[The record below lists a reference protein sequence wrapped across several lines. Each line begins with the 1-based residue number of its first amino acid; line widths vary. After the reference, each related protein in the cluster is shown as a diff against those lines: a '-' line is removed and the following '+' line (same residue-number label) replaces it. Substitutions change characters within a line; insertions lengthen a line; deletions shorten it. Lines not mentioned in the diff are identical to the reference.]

1 MICNSYTS
9 YCDRMQNKLQNVRP
23 EKQKNGISYFVTVA
37 LLSVLK
43 LTIYDVF
50 IVWLFLCHFRFKQNK
65 KQKDCVSLTLHSM
78 SKIVTVF
85 SCKPSNNERY
95 FTCWKVC
102 YTGRENRCWLLLRL
116 TLLVIFCL
124 SLAWWV
130 FTDVTWDKSHIDT
143 TLLDSLIDFKWRKGD
158 RISLFV

>member
-102 YTGRENRCWLLLRL
+102 YTGRENRHV
-116 TLLVIFCL
+116 TVTMMKVND
-124 SLAWWV
+124 S
-130 FTDVTWDKSHIDT
+130 VTWPGLTPMLVVAKAHAARY
-143 TLLDSLIDFKWRKGD
+143 LLFIFSVMSLYRCDMR
-158 RISLFV
+158 